1 MTDDE
6 LKKIAEFYDEV
17 NSAKMLKEFLQNC
30 SSFLIKSGSRECL
43 LSHGLRHLIREAVES
58 YYKEL
63 KEKQKEL

>member
-17 NSAKMLKEFLQNC
+17 NSAKMLKDFLQNC

-43 LSHGLRHLIREAVES
+43 LSHGLRQMIREAIDA